1 MITDYTDDELRQEL
15 RRRAAVR
22 RKEAAKLRALTSHW
36 KYYEGVVTKI
46 VNARQVC
53 NMEYV
58 VDSEYLRNCRR
69 KWLNN
74 WKAFRALPGTFNKNT
89 IPKVGDTVI
98 LRCRIYV
105 NPKRDG
111 LSDSKVTGV
120 KEVDNGKK

>member
-22 RKEAAKLRALTSHW
+22 RKEAAKSRALTSHW

-53 NMEYV
+53 NIEYI
-58 VDSEYLRNCRR
+58 VDSEYLQNSNW
-69 KWLNN
+69 KSLNN
-74 WKAFRALPGTFNKNT
+74 WKAFRALPGVFNKNT
-89 IPKVGDTVI
+89 IPKIGDTVI
-98 LRCRIYV
+98 LRHRLYV
-105 NPKRDG
+105 NPKRNG
-111 LSDSKVTGV
+111 LNDSKIIGL